1 MNAQP
6 ASATRLRVLLVED
19 CAADAELTLDALRRS
34 GFDPQ
39 SQRVE
44 TEPEYLAHLTPD
56 LDVILADHTLR
67 RFDAVRALELATQ
80 RGCHVPFIIVSGTA
94 GEDHVVLAM
103 KKGAAD
109 YLLKKRLARL
119 GESVRFAMEATAL
132 RQARERANLA
142 ERKSHEARVLERHR
156 LSAFARD
163 VGVAFTECVTLAAML
178 DLSAQLIVTHLEA
191 ALAQIWTRK
200 PQASGSGLEL
210 MAGAGRLTSA
220 DDPDGPVPRML
231 CTLDDIVRD
240 RRTLVTNGVAGDP
253 RIDQAWATAHG
264 IVSFVGYPLIVG
276 EHVVGVIAMFGCM
289 AFSDA
294 TVQAIS
300 YIANAVAS
308 AIERQRIE
316 EELLTSDE
324 RTRFALEAARM
335 GIWELDL
342 RTRRVNWSETM
353 ASILGCQPGMF
364 DGSEEAFFALVHAD
378 DRDATRQAI
387 EGAVV
392 ERRDFD
398 VAFRAVG
405 PDGATRWIE
414 SRGRVRYDPDGVPM
428 QIVGADTDV
437 TERKLLETQLRQAQ
451 KMEAIGQLAGGIA
464 HDFNNLLTAILGYA
478 KFAADALAPGDQRR
492 LDVEQAIKAA
502 QRAAGLTK
510 QLLAFS
516 RKQVLRSTLVDL
528 NVLVTGVSQMLRLLI
543 GEHIEIEMVLAP
555 DLALV
560 RADAGQLEQ
569 VVINLAVNARDA
581 MEQGG
586 RLTLETANLQLH
598 AGSGSPGQ
606 TVVPGWY
613 VMLAVIDR
621 GVGMDENTKQH
632 LFEPFFT
639 TKELGK
645 GTGLGLAT
653 VHGIVK
659 QSDGYIW
666 VDSVA
671 GRGSAFRIYLP
682 RIERPVEADASAV
695 RTRSPDEGSETV
707 LVVEDEAG
715 VRNLARRILENAGY
729 HVLEAANGRDAEMIF
744 AQNRDSIDLLV
755 TDVIMPR
762 LNGPDLFRRLVA
774 DKPGLRVVY
783 VSGYATEAMARQVG
797 LDRSQ
802 PYIQKPFTA
811 DQLAS
816 HVRNVLD
823 GRLQR
828 VN

>member
-1 MNAQP
+1 MCHLMEQRLTPLLRLHSDQCHDRMNAQP

-19 CAADAELTLDALRRS
+19 CAADAELTLDALRRA

-44 TEPEYLAHLTPD
+44 TETEYLAHLAPD

-67 RFDAVRALELATQ
+67 QFDAARALELAGA
-80 RGCHVPFIIVSGTA
+80 RGCHVPLIIVSGTA
-94 GEDHVVLAM
+94 GEDHAVAAL
-103 KKGAAD
+103 KKGACD

-119 GESVRFAMEATAL
+119 GESVRLAMEATAR
-132 RQARERANLA
+132 RQMRAGADLA
-142 ERKSHEARVLERHR
+142 ERRSDHAAVLERHR

-163 VGVAFTECVTLAAML
+163 VGVAFTQSVTLAAML

-191 ALAQIWTRK
+191 VLAEIWTRK
-200 PQASGSGLEL
+200 PQADGLEL
-210 MAGAGRLTSA
+210 KASAGRVSPA
-220 DDPDGPVPRML
+220 GDPGRPVPRMR

-240 RRTLVTNGVAGDP
+240 RRTLVTNTVAGDP
-253 RIDQAWATAHG
+253 RIDHEWAAAHG

-276 EHVVGVIAMFGCM
+276 EHVVGAIAMFGCTP
-289 AFSDA
+289 FSDA

-308 AIERQRIE
+308 AIERRRIE

-387 EGAVV
+387 ESAVV
-392 ERRDFD
+392 ERQDFD

-414 SRGRVRYDPDGVPM
+414 SRGRGRYDPDGVPT

-478 KFAADALAPGDQRR
+478 KFAIDALAPGDQRR
-492 LDVEQAIKAA
+492 LDVEQVTKAA

-528 NVLVTGVSQMLRLLI
+528 NALVTGVSQMLRLLI

-586 RLTLETANLQLH
+586 RLTLETANLQLD
-598 AGSGSPGQ
+598 AASRIARPDSRSPPGTSCSRSSTGVLAWTRTPSSTCSSRSSRPRSSGKGPGSAWRPFTASSSKATGISGSTACRDAVPRSRSICPG
-606 TVVPGWY
+606 
-613 VMLAVIDR
+613 A
-621 GVGMDENTKQH
+621 
-632 LFEPFFT
+632 
-639 TKELGK
+639 
-645 GTGLGLAT
+645 
-653 VHGIVK
+653 
-659 QSDGYIW
+659 
-666 VDSVA
+666 
-671 GRGSAFRIYLP
+671 
-682 RIERPVEADASAV
+682 ERPVDAPAI
-695 RTRSPDEGSETV
+695 
-707 LVVEDEAG
+707 
-715 VRNLARRILENAGY
+715 RN
-729 HVLEAANGRDAEMIF
+729 
-744 AQNRDSIDLLV
+744 
-755 TDVIMPR
+755 
-762 LNGPDLFRRLVA
+762 
-774 DKPGLRVVY
+774 
-783 VSGYATEAMARQVG
+783 
-797 LDRSQ
+797 
-802 PYIQKPFTA
+802 
-811 DQLAS
+811 
-816 HVRNVLD
+816 
-823 GRLQR
+823 
-828 VN
+828 

>member
-1 MNAQP
+1 MNAPP

-19 CAADAELTLDALRRS
+19 CAADAELTLDALRGA
-34 GFDPQ
+34 GFDPH

-44 TEPEYLAHLTPD
+44 TEPEYLAHLAPD
-56 LDVILADHTLR
+56 LDIILADHTLR
-67 RFDAVRALELATQ
+67 RFDSVRALELANE
-80 RGCHVPFIIVSGTA
+80 RGCQVPLIIVSGTA
-94 GEDHVVLAM
+94 GEDNAVAAM
-103 KKGAAD
+103 KNGAAD
-109 YLLKKRLARL
+109 YLLKKRLGRL
-119 GESVRFAMEATAL
+119 GESVRLAMTATAL
-132 RQARERANLA
+132 RQARTRADLA
-142 ERKSHEARVLERHR
+142 ERKSDDAAVRERHR

-163 VGVAFTECVTLAAML
+163 VGVAFTQSVTLAAML
-178 DLSAQLIVTHLEA
+178 DLSAELIVSHLEA
-191 ALAQIWTRK
+191 ALVEIWTRK
-200 PQASGSGLEL
+200 PQAEGLEL
-210 MAGAGRLTSA
+210 RAGAGRVSAA
-220 DDPDGPVPRML
+220 DDPDGPGPRMR
-231 CTLDDIVRD
+231 CTLDDVVRD
-240 RRTLVTNGVAGDP
+240 RRTLVANAVAGDP
-253 RIDQAWATAHG
+253 RIDQAWAAAHG
-264 IVSFVGYPLIVG
+264 VVSFVGYPLIVG
-276 EHVVGVIAMFGCM
+276 EQVVGVIAMFGC
-289 AFSDA
+289 APFSDA

-316 EELLTSDE
+316 QELLTSDE

-353 ASILGCQPGMF
+353 ASILGCPPGLF
-364 DGSEEAFFALVHAD
+364 DGSEEAFFGLVHAD
-378 DRDATRQAI
+378 DRDTTRQAI
-387 EGAVV
+387 EGAIVA
-392 ERRDFD
+392 RQDFD

-405 PDGATRWIE
+405 PDGVTRWIE
-414 SRGRVRYDPDGVPM
+414 SRGRVRYDPDGVPT

-478 KFAADALAPGDQRR
+478 KFAADALVPGDQRR
-492 LDVEQAIKAA
+492 LDVEQVIKAA

-528 NVLVTGVSQMLRLLI
+528 NALVTGVSQMLSLLI

-555 DLALV
+555 DLGLV

-581 MEQGG
+581 MGQGG

-598 AGSGSPGQ
+598 AASGSPGQ
-606 TVVPGWY
+606 AVIPGWY

-621 GVGMDENTKQH
+621 GVGMDEDTKQH

-639 TKELGK
+639 TKEPGK

-671 GRGSAFRIYLP
+671 GRGSAFKVYLP
-682 RIERPVEADASAV
+682 RIERPVEVDASAA
-695 RTRSPDEGSETV
+695 RLRSPDEGSETV

-744 AQNRDSIDLLV
+744 AQNRDAIDLLV

-774 DKPGLRVVY
+774 EKPGLKVVY

-802 PYIQKPFTA
+802 PYVQKPFTA

-816 HVRNVLD
+816 QVRNVLD
-823 GRLQR
+823 GRRQKAS
-828 VN
+828 

>member
-19 CAADAELTLDALRRS
+19 CAADAELTLDALRRA

-44 TEPEYLAHLTPD
+44 TESEYVAHLAPD

-67 RFDAVRALELATQ
+67 QFDAGRALALANQ
-80 RGCHVPFIIVSGTA
+80 RGCQVPFIIVSGTA
-94 GEDHVVLAM
+94 GEDHAVAAM
-103 KKGAAD
+103 KDGASD

-119 GESVRFAMEATAL
+119 GQSVRLAMAATAL
-132 RQARERANLA
+132 RLARDGADLA
-142 ERKSHEARVLERHR
+142 ERKSQRAAVLERHR

-178 DLSAQLIVTHLEA
+178 DLSTQLIVSHLVA
-191 ALAQIWTRK
+191 TLAQIWTRK
-200 PQASGSGLEL
+200 AQATGLEL
-210 MAGAGRLTSA
+210 MASAGRLTSA
-220 DDPDGPVPRML
+220 DDQDGPVPSML
-231 CTLDDIVRD
+231 GTLDDIVRD
-240 RRTLVTNGVAGDP
+240 RRTLVVNTVAGDP
-253 RIDQAWATAHG
+253 RIDQAWAVAHG

-276 EHVVGVIAMFGCM
+276 EHVVGVIAIFGCTP
-289 AFSDA
+289 FSDA

-364 DGSEEAFFALVHAD
+364 DGSEDAFFALVHAD
-378 DRDATRQAI
+378 DRDATRGAI
-387 EGAVV
+387 EGAVA

-398 VAFRAVG
+398 VEFRADG
-405 PDGATRWIE
+405 PDGATRWIDR
-414 SRGRVRYDPDGVPM
+414 RGRVRYDPDGRPT

-492 LDVEQAIKAA
+492 LDVEQVIKAA
-502 QRAAGLTK
+502 ARAAGLTK

-528 NVLVTGVSQMLRLLI
+528 NALVTSVSQMLRLLI
-543 GEHIEIEMVLAP
+543 GEHIEIELVLAP

-598 AGSGSPGQ
+598 AASGSPGQ

-666 VDSVA
+666 VDSRA
-671 GRGSAFRIYLP
+671 GRGSAFRVYLP
-682 RIERPVEADASAV
+682 RVERPVEADASAAGP
-695 RTRSPDEGSETV
+695 RSPDKGSETV

-715 VRNLARRILENAGY
+715 VRNLARRILETAGY

-744 AQNRDSIDLLV
+744 AQNRDAIDLLV

-762 LNGPDLFRRLVA
+762 LNGPELFRRLVA
-774 DKPGLRVVY
+774 DKPGLKVVY

-816 HVRNVLD
+816 QVRNVLD
-823 GRLQR
+823 GHLQR
-828 VN
+828 VS